1 MAFVPPPDHSRF
13 PAFAPALALLFAAA
27 TANQV
32 RWPGIDAGLPNFTTP
47 LIGGLLLVAAPAGA
61 FRRVLSSHRPFVGA
75 LLALFAWSALSA
87 LASDHLATAIRPLAR
102 AIALA
107 PAALALFLYFREPER
122 RRSGER
128 VLLGILAALALLGV
142 VESFAPG
149 SELFRIFRSERSLTI
164 LPRIASLFP
173 SPNPYGV
180 LMATAFALSEGL
192 ARRRRLAPA
201 PSAAA
206 SLLFLSQAAQSGSR
220 NAWGV
225 VVLVLVALAAT
236 GTGRRRRPVAGLIVF
251 GAMLWLLPV
260 PAYQLGIEARS
271 PVARSLLDD
280 RYRNS
285 PSLADPLQS
294 LALRSKLWRAAVA
307 EVRDRPLLGVGP
319 GVFTRVV
326 APTVIPREGLNAH
339 NLPLGLAVDI
349 GLPGLLLAIAALAT
363 LRPWRSEAEP
373 WRLPLAAMLVG
384 QLFDCFLYEPVSVL
398 TFVALAAGAA
408 GEADGA
414 AAGGSPAA
422 DRIAGSSASA
432 RSA

>member
-1 MAFVPPPDHSRF
+1 MALAPASDRSPRPGFVPVF
-13 PAFAPALALLFAAA
+13 ALLLAAA
-27 TANQV
+27 TATQV
-32 RWPGIDAGLPNFTTP
+32 RWPVIDAGLPNVTTP
-47 LIGGLLLVAAPAGA
+47 LL
-61 FRRVLSSHRPFVGA
+61 GA
-75 LLALFAWSALSA
+75 LLLASAPSGARRGVLASRRGLVTALAALLGWSALSA
-87 LASDHLATAIRPLAR
+87 LASDHVATAIRPLAR
-102 AIALA
+102 ALALA
-107 PAALALFLYFREPER
+107 PAALALFVLFRDPATR
-122 RRSGER
+122 RRGER
-128 VLLGILAALALLGV
+128 VLLGFLAALALLGI

-164 LPRIASLFP
+164 LPRIASLLP

-192 ARRRRLAPA
+192 ARRGRLAPA

-206 SLLFLSQAAQSGSR
+206 SLLFLSQVAQSGSR

-225 VVLVLVALAAT
+225 VVLVLVALAIT
-236 GTGRRRRPVAGLIVF
+236 GSGRRLRPVAGGVLF
-251 GAMLWLLPV
+251 AALLWLLPV
-260 PAYQLGIEARS
+260 PAYQLGIEGRS
-271 PVARSLLDD
+271 PVARSLLGE
-280 RYRNS
+280 RYRDS

-307 EVRDRPLLGVGP
+307 EIRERPLLGVGP

-349 GLPGLLLAIAALAT
+349 GIPGLLLAIAALAT
-363 LRPWRSEAEP
+363 LRPWRREADP

-398 TFVALAAGAA
+398 AFVALAAGGA
-408 GEADGA
+408 GEADGGA
-414 AAGGSPAA
+414 EGGSPAA
-422 DRIAGSSASA
+422 DRRSGASASA
-432 RSA
+432 SSA

>member
-1 MAFVPPPDHSRF
+1 MALA
-13 PAFAPALALLFAAA
+13 PASDRSPHPGFAPVLALLLAAA
-27 TANQV
+27 AAGRI

-47 LIGGLLLVAAPAGA
+47 LFGALLLAAAPPGATRDLLSSRRGLVAALA
-61 FRRVLSSHRPFVGA
+61 
-75 LLALFAWSALSA
+75 ALFGWSALSA
-87 LASDHLATAIRPLAR
+87 LASGHVATAIRPLAR

-107 PAALALFLYFREPER
+107 PAALALFVLFRDPATR
-122 RRSGER
+122 RRGER
-128 VLLGILAALALLGV
+128 VLLGVLAALAVLGI

-149 SELFRIFRSERSLTI
+149 SGLFRVFRTEQSLTI
-164 LPRIASLFP
+164 LPRIASLLP

-192 ARRRRLAPA
+192 ARRGRLAPA
-201 PSAAA
+201 ASAAA
-206 SLLFLSQAAQSGSR
+206 SLLFLSQVAQSGSR

-236 GTGRRRRPVAGLIVF
+236 GNGGRLRPLAGGLLF
-251 GAMLWLLPV
+251 AAMLWLLPV
-260 PAYQLGIEARS
+260 PAYQLGLEARS
-271 PVARSLLDD
+271 PVARSLLDE
-280 RYRNS
+280 RFRNA

-294 LALRSKLWRAAVA
+294 LSLRSKLWRAALA
-307 EVRDRPLLGVGP
+307 EIRERPLLGVGP

-339 NLPLGLAVDI
+339 NLPLGLAVDV

-363 LRPWRSEAEP
+363 LRPWRREADP

-384 QLFDCFLYEPVSVL
+384 QLLDCFLYEPVSVL
-398 TFVALAAGAA
+398 LFVALAAGAA
-408 GEADGA
+408 GEAEGA

-422 DRIAGSSASA
+422 DRSAGSTASASNA
-432 RSA
+432 